1 MHNYQAVTDRKIR
14 LALIGHELASHQT
27 GHNSG
32 VIHTGI
38 YYEPGNLKA
47 KLCQEWL
54 KATVVFCKQ
63 HNLSYKQCGKLH
75 NFVQLNY

>member
-1 MHNYQAVTDRKIR
+1 VTERKIR
-14 LALIGHELASHQT
+14 LALIGQVLANHQN
-27 GHNSG
+27 GHNSD
-32 VIHTGI
+32 VVHMGI

-63 HNLSYKQCGKLH
+63 HNLSYKQYGKLH
-75 NFVQLNY
+75 NFE

>member
-14 LALIGHELASHQT
+14 LTLIGQVLASHQT

-38 YYEPGNLKA
+38 YYEPGKLKA
-47 KLCQEWL
+47 KLC
-54 KATVVFCKQ
+54 
-63 HNLSYKQCGKLH
+63 
-75 NFVQLNY
+75 

>member
-14 LALIGHELASHQT
+14 LALIGHVLASHQT
-27 GHNSG
+27 GYNSG

-38 YYEPGNLKA
+38 YYELGKLKA

-54 KATVVFCKQ
+54 KATVVFVSNTIYLISSVENCII
-63 HNLSYKQCGKLH
+63 LYS
-75 NFVQLNY
+75 

>member
-14 LALIGHELASHQT
+14 LTLIGHVLASHQT

-63 HNLSYKQCGKLH
+63 NNLSYKQCGKLD
-75 NFVQLNY
+75 NFAQLNY

>member
-14 LALIGHELASHQT
+14 LALIDHVLASHQT

-63 HNLSYKQCGKLH
+63 HNLY
-75 NFVQLNY
+75 